1 MNIRACINSLT
12 WAMYTRIV
20 WRGSFVSSTVQS
32 RFSCDVFSEIS
43 RNRQACVIKLDYF
56 DELIF
61 EFAFS
66 LFVKLWLFNWVIF
79 PGWCW
84 FVNVPDN
91 RLTNRF
97 WANSYS
103 LVWLQTV
110 VCNHV
115 TLLKKQQISELVV
128 SKSSR
133 KNKSFVS
140 QPSFS
145 SVLLRILSRFNGW
158 KTSLFNSSVES
169 SVYVNQGEKGK
180 KYFYDF

>member
-20 WRGSFVSSTVQS
+20 WRGSFVSSTVTESLFLRCFQRNFPQS
-32 RFSCDVFSEIS
+32 SSMCYQTWLLWRVNIWIC
-43 RNRQACVIKLDYF
+43 
-56 DELIF
+56 
-61 EFAFS
+61 
-66 LFVKLWLFNWVIF
+66 FVKLWLFNWMIF

-133 KNKSFVS
+133 KKKSFVS